1 MYEELV
7 KRLREE
13 SEIERWLQPHSA
25 NETPKL
31 LDDAADA
38 IEKLSNAGSIYG
50 EAWTLGYDAGRD
62 ENKPRWIP
70 VTERLPEEEKRT
82 YWVCTDTGYQCEC
95 RWTNNIFGIGESDK
109 WGWSI
114 ADVPQYHKVMAWM
127 FLPEPYEPPKEET

>member
-38 IEKLSNAGSIYG
+38 IDKLEKSI
-50 EAWTLGYDAGRD
+50 
-62 ENKPRWIP
+62 PRWIP
-70 VTERLPEEEKRT
+70 VTERLPEIDEKHQCSKDVLVYIDGGYMAFSALEES
-82 YWVCTDTGYQCEC
+82 
-95 RWTNNIFGIGESDK
+95 IFGQTWFECERHP
-109 WGWSI
+109 
-114 ADVPQYHKVMAWM
+114 DVEEVVVTHWM
-127 FLPEPYEPPKEET
+127 PLSEPPKEET

>member
-38 IEKLSNAGSIYG
+38 IEELSRRCEQFMYTPPP
-50 EAWTLGYDAGRD
+50 AWT
-62 ENKPRWIP
+62 P
-70 VTERLPEEEKRT
+70 VTEEN
-82 YWVCTDTGYQCEC
+82 D
-95 RWTNNIFGIGESDK
+95 GE
-109 WGWSI
+109 
-114 ADVPQYHKVMAWM
+114 V
-127 FLPEPYEPPKEET
+127 

>member
-38 IEKLSNAGSIYG
+38 IEEMSRRCEQFMYMPPPA
-50 EAWTLGYDAGRD
+50 
-62 ENKPRWIP
+62 WIP
-70 VTERLPEEEKRT
+70 VTEEN
-82 YWVCTDTGYQCEC
+82 D
-95 RWTNNIFGIGESDK
+95 GE
-109 WGWSI
+109 
-114 ADVPQYHKVMAWM
+114 V
-127 FLPEPYEPPKEET
+127 